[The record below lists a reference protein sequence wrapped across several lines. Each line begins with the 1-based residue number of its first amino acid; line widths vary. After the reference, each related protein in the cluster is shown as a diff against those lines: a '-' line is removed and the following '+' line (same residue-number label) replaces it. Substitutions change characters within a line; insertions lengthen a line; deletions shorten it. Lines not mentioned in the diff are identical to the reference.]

1 MGLVTSSGHLVHM
14 PVHIWLAIGDYDAAL
29 ATNIRAAQ
37 ADKAY
42 VAQTGVISSYY
53 MIGYLHD
60 LVFIVYARAMQGR
73 LPETRKA
80 IDTIRSSLA
89 PILVVMP
96 EMSGASE
103 MYIGFIE
110 MRMGMWDE
118 LLAAP
123 QPKDQNPVFTGM
135 WHYGRP
141 MALLRKGRPK
151 EARQEQTEFEQLR
164 KKIDRNIS

>member
-37 ADKAY
+37 ADRAY
-42 VAQTGVISSYY
+42 FAQTGVISSYY

-73 LPETRKA
+73 LAETRE
-80 IDTIRSSLA
+80 TIGEIRRSLA

-96 EMSGASE
+96 EMQNAFD
-103 MYIGFIE
+103 MFIGFME
-110 MRMGMWDE
+110 MRVGMWDE
-118 LLAAP
+118 VLAA
-123 QPKDQNPVFTGM
+123 
-135 WHYGRP
+135 
-141 MALLRKGRPK
+141 
-151 EARQEQTEFEQLR
+151 
-164 KKIDRNIS
+164 